1 MEFMV
6 EKEETM
12 VFLVS
17 NSKLYGQHYYDKKK
31 HIIYRCRFQHPSPGA
46 ETVPFSWILVISFLV
61 FVFHLP
67 FFFVY
72 PSASLLLNLG
82 FFILEVCLGTL
93 FNIRKRRQAE
103 KSGVTIELRDLDVEK
118 LQELKKEIMQGIIIY
133 SGLGHYYFTG
143 MVFMLF
149 VVGGIFLYGGYY
161 VLSLNFMLYAV
172 ESLGYNFY
180 FTTKK
185 HQKDLL
191 NEIDSLLKESGT
203 GDGSLCGTG
212 DGSLSHDE
220 KPN

>member
-1 MEFMV
+1 MDIFHMEFMV

-17 NSKLYGQHYYDKKK
+17 NSKRYGQHYYDKKEK
-31 HIIYRCRFQHPSPGA
+31 IIYRCRFQHPSPGA
-46 ETVPFSWILVISFLV
+46 ETVPFSWILVISFLI
-61 FVFHLP
+61 FIFHLP

-72 PSASLLLNLG
+72 PSASLLLNIG
-82 FFILEVCLGTL
+82 FFILEVCFGTL

-103 KSGVTIELRDLDVEK
+103 KSGVTIELRDLDVEE
-118 LQELKKEIMQGIIIY
+118 LRELKKEIMQGIIIY

-149 VVGGIFLYGGYY
+149 VVGGVFLYGRYY
-161 VLSLNFMLYAV
+161 VLSLNCILYAV

-185 HQKDLL
+185 HQKELL
-191 NEIDSLLKESGT
+191 NEIDSLLRQK
-203 GDGSLCGTG
+203 
-212 DGSLSHDE
+212 
-220 KPN
+220 NA